1 MNKPINILTGMDYW
15 LDNLMCQV
23 PEVVMCY
30 HMDGFVQKYELV
42 KTEDLPSIDG
52 SKFSP
57 KIVKNIAQNILS
69 FLKSNAAKEGHT
81 YWLFKAKDDEI
92 VKLYDL
98 ISLSQQDSG
107 IKPG

>member
-1 MNKPINILTGMDYW
+1 MLVKKDIIISKKYIYSW
-15 LDNLMCQV
+15 CQV

-30 HMDGFVQKYELV
+30 HMDGIVQKYELI
-42 KTEDLPSIDG
+42 KTEDLPSIEG

-81 YWLFKAKDDEI
+81 YWLFKGRDGPR
-92 VKLYDL
+92 
-98 ISLSQQDSG
+98 ISG
-107 IKPG
+107 